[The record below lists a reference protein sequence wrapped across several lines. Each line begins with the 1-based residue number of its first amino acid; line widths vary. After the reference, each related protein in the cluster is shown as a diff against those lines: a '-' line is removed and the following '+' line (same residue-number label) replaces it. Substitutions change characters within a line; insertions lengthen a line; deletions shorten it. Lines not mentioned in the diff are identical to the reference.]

1 MKTVIKV
8 EMIEQKIYLVRGRKV
23 MFDSDLAKLYE
34 VETKYL
40 TRQVRRNIR
49 RFPTDFMFRMTAEE
63 YLRCQ
68 NVTSKRG
75 GRRYLPYVFTELG
88 IAMLSTVLNSERA
101 IEVNMAIM
109 RVFVKLREVLAQHKE
124 LVDRLKELENRMDK
138 KDQEILS
145 IFEAIRQLMALPVG
159 QAGLP
164 PEKEKPFVGFHP

>member
-49 RFPTDFMFRMTAEE
+49 RFPTDFMFHMTAEE

-145 IFEAIRQLMALPVG
+145 IFEAIRQLMAMPVR
-159 QAGLP
+159 QAGQP
-164 PEKEKPFVGFHP
+164 PEKEKPFIGFHP

>member
-49 RFPTDFMFRMTAEE
+49 RFPTDFMFHMTAEE

-138 KDQEILS
+138 KDQEILA
-145 IFEAIRQLMALPVG
+145 IFEAIRKLMTVPPVKKK
-159 QAGLP
+159 A
-164 PEKEKPFVGFHP
+164 FIGFHPSDNSI